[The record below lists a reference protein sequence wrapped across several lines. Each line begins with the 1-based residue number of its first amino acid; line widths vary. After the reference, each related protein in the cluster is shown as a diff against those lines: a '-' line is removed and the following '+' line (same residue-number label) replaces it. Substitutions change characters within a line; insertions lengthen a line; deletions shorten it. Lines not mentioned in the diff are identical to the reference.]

1 MELYEEFF
9 GCYGNRDFTI
19 GDKEMEKK
27 IVATLLFNM
36 GTLYILEKEYEMAVD
51 FFNEALTS
59 LQQIDDRSDEEICV
73 RESKSIKFAMLLC

>member
-51 FFNEALTS
+51 FFKEALTS
-59 LQQIDDRSDEEICV
+59 LEQIDERSDDEICV
-73 RESKSIKFAMLLC
+73 RKNRLLNCAVLLC